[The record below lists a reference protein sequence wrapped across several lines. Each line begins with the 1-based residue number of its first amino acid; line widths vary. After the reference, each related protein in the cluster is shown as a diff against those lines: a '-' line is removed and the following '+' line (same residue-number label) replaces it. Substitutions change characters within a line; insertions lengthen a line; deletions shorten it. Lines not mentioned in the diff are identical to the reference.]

1 MIPLERERS
10 LDEAERSLRGFL
22 DAQGWR
28 AELQRAGEPF
38 AATICTLYDD
48 DDDGRVLGN
57 GFGKGEA
64 GPARVGA
71 LFEAVEHL
79 FTGKAPAQAQWLLRS
94 GADCLADA
102 RLAELPFRATFARQ
116 PERQLAC
123 RAYRS
128 FAEGEPEVVLPLFL
142 SYPTYLD
149 WRPPQDDFDYAA
161 ALRFGSNNGTAIGS
175 SLAEAAVHAIGELIE
190 RDAWSLF
197 LTAHYLGDPA
207 AHGYRLEADD
217 LPASLARRLHDASAQ
232 LQRDILLIDASS
244 DLGVPCFIATAT
256 DLGEDELIHPCGY
269 GASLYPEH
277 AATRAITELVQGL
290 VLPQL
295 EPKMSGYSRALLDA
309 LSAYPK
315 LRDCAVFAIDRA
327 RLRRGRWDHDVPA
340 PMPPAE
346 LLEVLI
352 ARLRSR
358 GIDLHYAINHEEP
371 GRFCVVNVVS
381 LALERFFLVCSGIV
395 MAPGKRGRDLLAGR
409 LAVPGSAAERS
420 DAAVAAMA

>member
-10 LDEAERSLRGFL
+10 LDEAERALRGFL
-22 DAQGWR
+22 HAQGWR
-28 AELQRAGEPF
+28 AELQRAGAPF
-38 AATICTLYDD
+38 AATICTLYDEA
-48 DDDGRVLGN
+48 DGRLLGN

-64 GPARVGA
+64 EPAQVGA

-79 FTGKAPAQAQWLLRS
+79 FTGKAPDEAGLRLRS
-94 GADCLADA
+94 GAECLADPL
-102 RLAELPFRATFARQ
+102 LAAVPFRATFARQ
-116 PERQLAC
+116 SERRLAC

-128 FAEGEPEVVLPLFL
+128 FDENEADAILPLFL

-197 LTAHYLGDPA
+197 LTAHFLGDAA
-207 AHGYRLEADD
+207 AHGYRLQPDD
-217 LPASLARRLHDASAQ
+217 LPAAVAARLRAASAQ
-232 LQRDILLIDASS
+232 LQREIALIDIRS

-256 DLGEDELIHPCGY
+256 ELQGDELIHPCGY

-290 VLPQL
+290 ELPRL
-295 EPKMSGYSRALLDA
+295 EPKMSGYSRALLDG

-315 LRDCAVFAIDRA
+315 LRDCAVFALDHA
-327 RLRRGRWDHDVPA
+327 RLRRGRWNPEAPA
-340 PMPPAE
+340 PMPPAA
-346 LLEVLI
+346 LLATLI
-352 ARLRSR
+352 ARLRER

-381 LALERFFLVCSGIV
+381 MALERFFLVCSGIV
-395 MAPGKRGRDLLAGR
+395 MAPGQRGRELLAGR
-409 LAVPGSAAERS
+409 LPVPGSAAARE
-420 DAAVAAMA
+420 AEAVPA

>member
-10 LDEAERSLRGFL
+10 LEQAERALRGFL

-28 AELQRAGEPF
+28 AELQRAGAPF
-38 AATICTLYDD
+38 AATICTLYDET
-48 DDDGRVLGN
+48 DGRQLGN

-64 GPARVGA
+64 EPARVGA

-79 FTGKAPAQAQWLLRS
+79 FTGKAPADAELSLRS
-94 GADCLADA
+94 GADCLADPL
-102 RLAELPFRATFARQ
+102 LAALPFRAAFVQQ
-116 PERQLAC
+116 PERKLAC
-123 RAYRS
+123 RTYRS
-128 FAEGEPEVVLPLFL
+128 FDPREPEATLPLFL

-175 SLAEAAVHAIGELIE
+175 SLEEAAVHAIGELIE

-197 LTAHYLGDPA
+197 LAAHYLGDPA
-207 AHGYRLEADD
+207 AHGYRLAPDD
-217 LPASLARRLHDASAQ
+217 LPAPLARRLSDASAQ
-232 LQRDILLIDASS
+232 LQREILLIDARS
-244 DLGVPCFIATAT
+244 DLGVPCFIATAA
-256 DLGEDELIHPCGY
+256 DLHDGELLHPCGY

-277 AATRAITELVQGL
+277 AATRAITELVQTL
-290 VLPQL
+290 ELPRLQPRL
-295 EPKMSGYSRALLDA
+295 SGYPQAVLGA

-327 RLRRGRWDHDVPA
+327 RLRRGRWDYPAPA

-346 LLEVLI
+346 LLPQLV
-352 ARLRSR
+352 ARLRAR

-371 GRFCVVNVVS
+371 GCFCVVNVVS
-381 LALERFFLVCSGIV
+381 MALERFFLVCSGIV
-395 MAPGKRGRDLLAGR
+395 MAPGQRGRELLAGR
-409 LAVPGSAAERS
+409 LPVPGSAAARE
-420 DAAVAAMA
+420 AEAVLA

>member
-28 AELQRAGEPF
+28 ADLQRIGEPF
-38 AATICTLYDD
+38 AATICSLYDD
-48 DDDGRVLGN
+48 ADGRLLGN

-64 GPARVGA
+64 APSRVGA

-79 FTGKAPAQAQWLLRS
+79 FTGKAPAQAEPILRS
-94 GADCLADA
+94 GADCLADP
-102 RLAELPFRATFARQ
+102 RLAALPFRATFAAQ
-116 PERQLAC
+116 PQRRLAC

-128 FAEGEPEVVLPLFL
+128 FVEGEPDIALPLFL

-149 WRPPQDDFDYAA
+149 WRGPDDDFDYAA

-175 SLAEAAVHAIGELIE
+175 SLAEAAVHAIGELVE

-207 AHGYRLEADD
+207 AHGYRLEPDD
-217 LPASLARRLHDASAQ
+217 LPAPLAQRLRAASAQ
-232 LQRDILLIDASS
+232 LQREILLIDATS
-244 DLGVPCFIATAT
+244 DLGVPCYIATAT
-256 DLGEDELIHPCGY
+256 DLRDGELIHPCGY

-277 AATRAITELVQGL
+277 AATRAITELVQSL
-290 VLPQL
+290 ELPRMQPRL
-295 EPKMSGYSRALLDA
+295 AGYSQAVLDA

-315 LRDCAVFAIDRA
+315 LRDCAVFAVDRA
-327 RLRRGRWDHDVPA
+327 RLRRGRWEHPA
-340 PMPPAE
+340 PPPLPPAA
-346 LLEVLI
+346 LLERMI
-352 ARLRSR
+352 ERLRAR
-358 GIDLHYAINHEEP
+358 GIDLHYAINHDEP

-381 LALERFFLVCSGIV
+381 LPLERFFLVCSGIV
-395 MAPGKRGRDLLAGR
+395 MAPGQRGRDLLAGR
-409 LAVPGSAAERS
+409 LPVPGSAAARADEV
-420 DAAVAAMA
+420 AVA

>member
-10 LDEAERSLRGFL
+10 LEQAERSLRGFL
-22 DAQGWR
+22 HAQGWR
-28 AELQRAGEPF
+28 AELQCVGAPF
-38 AATICTLYDD
+38 AATICTLYDAQA
-48 DDDGRVLGN
+48 RVLGN

-64 GPARVGA
+64 TPARVGA

-79 FTGKAPAQAQWLLRS
+79 FTGKAPAHAAPVLRS
-94 GADCLADA
+94 GADCLADPL
-102 RLAELPFRATFARQ
+102 LAGLPFRAAFAAQ
-116 PERQLAC
+116 PGRRLAC
-123 RAYRS
+123 RAYRP
-128 FAEGEPEVVLPLFL
+128 FLAGEPDAVLPLFL

-175 SLAEAAVHAIGELIE
+175 SFAEAAVHAICELVE

-197 LTAHYLGDPA
+197 LAAHFLGDPA
-207 AHGYRLEADD
+207 AHGYRLEPED
-217 LPASLARRLHDASAQ
+217 LPAPLAARLRDASAQ
-232 LQRDILLIDASS
+232 LQREIVLIDATS
-244 DLGVPCFIATAT
+244 DLGVPCFIATAA
-256 DLGEDELIHPCGY
+256 DLRDDELTHPCGY

-290 VLPQL
+290 MLPRL
-295 EPKMSGYSRALLDA
+295 KPKMSGYSRALLEA

-327 RLRRGRWDHDVPA
+327 RLRRGRWDRRTPA
-340 PMPPAE
+340 PVPPAA
-346 LLEVLI
+346 LLEILL
-352 ARLRSR
+352 ARLRAR

-409 LAVPGSAAERS
+409 LPVPGSVAARS
-420 DAAVAAMA
+420 VDAAAVA